1 MDHRPTNDDFVLE
14 MGGARPEDVQHHF
27 DTPTWLRPRAEA
39 RELVDQ
45 PVAVPEQAK
54 GGPEPVEATAPAE
67 AVEVAVATATAPA
80 IPRQAVPIHDRSVRA
95 EQRPAIPSEAKW
107 KARHKMRTFFG
118 LLLVPFLGAAVA
130 GGYYAYSQGSLEYL
144 PVAAIPAL
152 VIVGI
157 WGAMINTTPT
167 VTTLKDSRIAVR
179 HDGVTDEFDL
189 ANPDQAIETAR
200 DASDPRW
207 KVTFERVDGSQLALT
222 RRHVPPAEFMTILQH
237 YRRIA
242 AELMEQRIRRYQA

>member
-1 MDHRPTNDDFVLE
+1 MDHRPGTNDFVLE
-14 MGGARPEDVQHHF
+14 MGGSRPEDVQHHF

-39 RELVDQ
+39 RELAER
-45 PVAVPEQAK
+45 PVAIPEQAN
-54 GGPEPVEATAPAE
+54 GEPEPVQATAE
-67 AVEVAVATATAPA
+67 AAAVATKAAPA
-80 IPRQAVPIHDRSVRA
+80 IPRQAVPSHDRSVRA
-95 EQRPAIPSEAKW
+95 DERPAIPAEAKW
-107 KARHKMRTFFG
+107 KSRHKVRTFFG

-130 GGYYAYSQGSLEYL
+130 GGYYAYTQGSLEYL

>member
-1 MDHRPTNDDFVLE
+1 MDHRPGTNDFVLE
-14 MGGARPEDVQHHF
+14 MGGSRPEDVQHHF

-39 RELVDQ
+39 RELAER
-45 PVAVPEQAK
+45 PVAIPEQAT
-54 GGPEPVEATAPAE
+54 GEPEPVQATAE
-67 AVEVAVATATAPA
+67 AVAVATKAAPA
-80 IPRQAVPIHDRSVRA
+80 IPRQAVPSHDRSVRA
-95 EQRPAIPSEAKW
+95 DERSSIPAEAKW
-107 KARHKMRTFFG
+107 KSRHKVRTFFG

-130 GGYYAYSQGSLEYL
+130 GGYYAYTQGSLEYL

-189 ANPDQAIETAR
+189 ANPDQAIETTR

-222 RRHVPPAEFMTILQH
+222 RKHVPPAEFMTILQH